1 MIGLRTAQLGCP
13 YCQGV
18 FAERGIGF
26 RCSGRAGPDGRH
38 CDAEPNEVRVRW
50 LNDHRPLPPVF
61 TADGRQPGAVCQ
73 DCGESTHEH
82 VCPHCHQRL
91 PAGFGRAD
99 YWPVA
104 IVGSA
109 QSGKTILMTVLIHEL
124 SHQLGAAAGVA
135 VRGLDDE
142 TLRAFHA
149 DYDHP
154 LFDQHT
160 LPKPSD
166 PLVGCPP
173 RAPLL
178 FELAQTSPGWPG
190 RRRQRVIASFLDIS
204 GPDLASPAEQNQAA
218 RYLARARAVILVL
231 DPLQLPG
238 ARGHARPGVA
248 GPERAG
254 TADDRAVAL
263 LNQVTELLLAAPG
276 TRGGIFRKPV
286 AVVVTKLDTVEHTLP
301 AGSPLTMRP
310 ALRARFETR
319 DGDAVH
325 AQVQDLISTWD
336 GPQLGLNLRAYFSRY
351 RYFGVSSLG
360 SPPADAA
367 TAPVVVPYRIH
378 DLALWLLGESGV
390 AGTAKKAPGRW
401 RRPG

>member
-1 MIGLRTAQLGCP
+1 VIGLRAAQLGCP

-26 RCSGRAGPDGRH
+26 RCSGRAGSDGRH
-38 CDAEPNEVRVRW
+38 CDAEPDEVRVRW

-61 TADGRQPGAVCQ
+61 TADGRQPGVVCP

-166 PLVGCPP
+166 PLAGCPP

-190 RRRQRVIASFLDIS
+190 RRRRRVIASFLDIS

-238 ARGHARPGVA
+238 ARGHGRPGVA

-310 ALRARFETR
+310 ALRARFDTR

-325 AQVQDLISTWD
+325 AQVQNLLSTWD
-336 GPQLGLNLRAYFSRY
+336 GPQLGLNLRAYFTRY

-360 SPPADAA
+360 SPAADAA

-378 DLALWLLGESGV
+378 DLALWLLSESGV

>member
-1 MIGLRTAQLGCP
+1 VIGLRAAQLGCP

-26 RCSGRAGPDGRH
+26 RCSGRAGSDGRH
-38 CDAEPNEVRVRW
+38 CDAEPDEVRVRW

-61 TADGRQPGAVCQ
+61 TADGRQPGVVCP

-166 PLVGCPP
+166 PLAGCPP

-190 RRRQRVIASFLDIS
+190 RRRRRVIASFLDIS

-238 ARGHARPGVA
+238 ARGHGRPGVA

-310 ALRARFETR
+310 ALRARFDTR

-325 AQVQDLISTWD
+325 AQVQNLISTWD
-336 GPQLGLNLRAYFSRY
+336 GPQLGLNLRAYFTRY

-360 SPPADAA
+360 SPAADAA

-378 DLALWLLGESGV
+378 DLALWLLSESGV

>member
-1 MIGLRTAQLGCP
+1 
-13 YCQGV
+13 
-18 FAERGIGF
+18 
-26 RCSGRAGPDGRH
+26 
-38 CDAEPNEVRVRW
+38 
-50 LNDHRPLPPVF
+50 
-61 TADGRQPGAVCQ
+61 
-73 DCGESTHEH
+73 
-82 VCPHCHQRL
+82 L

-166 PLVGCPP
+166 PLAGCCPP

-190 RRRQRVIASFLDIS
+190 RRWRRVIASFLDIS

-238 ARGHARPGVA
+238 ARGHGRPGVA

-286 AVVVTKLDTVEHTLP
+286 AVVVTKLDMVEHTLP

-310 ALRARFETR
+310 ALRARFDTR

-336 GPQLGLNLRAYFSRY
+336 GPQLGLNLRAYFTRY

-360 SPPADAA
+360 SPAADAA